1 MASIKMEAGY
11 TYCVYTTNAQFYL
24 WGFQY
29 IRTYVG
35 GVIYKCEGIISG
47 HLYFAEYG
55 TRNTEHG
62 IRNTEYGI
70 RKHGTQNKE
79 MADSAQSGQ
88 NSDAA
93 NIRTVP
99 T

>member
-1 MASIKMEAGY
+1 MHKGHSLIC
-11 TYCVYTTNAQFYL
+11 TYIVAL
-24 WGFQY
+24 
-29 IRTYVG
+29 
-35 GVIYKCEGIISG
+35 G